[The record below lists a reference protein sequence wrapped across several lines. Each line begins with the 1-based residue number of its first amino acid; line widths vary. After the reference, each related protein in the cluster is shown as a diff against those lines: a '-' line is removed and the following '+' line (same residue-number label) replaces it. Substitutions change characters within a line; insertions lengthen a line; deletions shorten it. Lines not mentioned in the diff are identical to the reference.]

1 MERETRESS
10 PNALF
15 FVNFDE
21 PGTGCPSG
29 PRYGLPHAVSW
40 SHLHGPPESSFD
52 GQTRLPRLASWS
64 FILKMLAW
72 YSGLETSVELS

>member
-1 MERETRESS
+1 MG
-10 PNALF
+10 AH
-15 FVNFDE
+15 
-21 PGTGCPSG
+21 CPSG